1 MKKKKSR
8 RPAPAARQ
16 HSASAVAK
24 AGTAAAGAD
33 KPAAPQLALKLPE
46 GTRRLPEDVLRAAL
60 VSYINA
66 HPGKFVPQDFV
77 AALEPVY
84 RELGYRQRHG
94 GETSILIV
102 RDDAAGDFVCFSAFL
117 RECRRLYPKARI
129 TLLISGRNAGLTECC
144 PYVDERLLNTSFT
157 IDIPQGAPHRD
168 LLQTAE
174 FVFHY
179 LLPRH
184 YDLAFGPRL
193 GIMGQSSL
201 MMYLSGARERVSFT
215 QDRLTPDGTIAHLGW
230 DAFLTLA
237 CPFVME
243 PMHDVA
249 RNLSILETM
258 TRLPIADRAI
268 EVWYAP
274 QHAHEAREALAP
286 LYARGM
292 RRVYAVCPG
301 GSLGMK
307 RWPAERFAAVCH
319 EIMVH
324 EPETGFLL
332 LGGPGDREASA
343 RVAGAL
349 GDRAIDLTGRVPYL
363 VSAAALDLAELYI
376 GDDTSLLHVAAALG
390 KPCLSVNAFPASLP
404 MAAMSIPVRFAPYR
418 VPQVTVLPRE
428 ARDGCSDSWRHGCSH
443 KDEPHCILGVEP
455 LTVLRGYGA
464 LRERIEADDR
474 RPFFLR

>member
-1 MKKKKSR
+1 MKKRKTR
-8 RPAPAARQ
+8 RAAAPAGAR
-16 HSASAVAK
+16 
-24 AGTAAAGAD
+24 AAGVQAASVP
-33 KPAAPQLALKLPE
+33 PAAPQIALKVPE

-60 VSYINA
+60 VRYINE
-66 HPGKFVPQDFV
+66 HPGDFVPRDFV
-77 AALEPVY
+77 AALEPLY
-84 RELGYRQRHG
+84 RELGYRERQ
-94 GETSILIV
+94 GEGQSILIV

-117 RECRRLYPKARI
+117 RECRRIYPKARI
-129 TLLISGRNAGLTECC
+129 TLLLSGRNAGLAECC
-144 PYVDERLLNTSFT
+144 PYVDERLLNTSFDV
-157 IDIPQGAPHRD
+157 DIPQGVPHRD

-174 FVFHY
+174 FALRY

-184 YDLAFGPRL
+184 FDLAFGPRL
-193 GIMGQSSL
+193 GIKGQSSAL
-201 MMYLSGARERVSFT
+201 MYLSGARERVSFT
-215 QDRLTPDGTIAHLGW
+215 QDRITPAGTIAHLGW
-230 DAFLTLA
+230 DVLLTDA
-237 CPFVME
+237 VPFVME
-243 PMHDVA
+243 PMHDA
-249 RNLSILETM
+249 ERNLSILEYM
-258 TRLPIADRAI
+258 TRLRIADRSLEI
-268 EVWYAP
+268 WYTK
-274 QHAHEAREALAP
+274 QHAQRAREALAP
-286 LYARGM
+286 LFARGM

-301 GSLGMK
+301 GSVGMK

-349 GDRAIDLTGRVPYL
+349 GDRAIDLTGEVPYL

-404 MAAMSIPVRFAPYR
+404 MAAMSIPVRFAPYQ

-464 LRERIEADDR
+464 LRERIEAGDR

>member
-1 MKKKKSR
+1 MKKKKPR
-8 RPAPAARQ
+8 R
-16 HSASAVAK
+16 ASVK
-24 AGTAAAGAD
+24 AGNKVAGVQAASVTPAGA
-33 KPAAPQLALKLPE
+33 PAAPQIALRVPE
-46 GTRRLPEDVLRAAL
+46 GARRLPEDVLRAAL
-60 VSYINA
+60 VQYINE
-66 HPGKFVPQDFV
+66 HPGDFVPQDFV
-77 AALEPVY
+77 TALEPLY
-84 RELGYRQRHG
+84 RELGYRTRHG
-94 GETSILIV
+94 DGQSILIV

-117 RECRRLYPKARI
+117 RECRRLYPKAHI

-144 PYVDERLLNTSFT
+144 PYVDERILNTSLEL
-157 IDIPQGAPHRD
+157 DIPQGVPHRE

-174 FVFHY
+174 FAFRA

-184 YDLAFGPRL
+184 FDLAFGPRL
-193 GIMGQSSL
+193 GIKGQSSVL
-201 MMYLSGARERVSFT
+201 MYLSGARERVSFT
-215 QDRLTPDGTIAHLGW
+215 QDRLTPAGTVAHLGW
-230 DAFLTLA
+230 DAFLTEA

-243 PMHDVA
+243 PMHDA
-249 RNLSILETM
+249 ERSLSILEYM
-258 TRLPIADRAI
+258 TRLRIADRSL
-268 EVWYAP
+268 EVWYVP
-274 QHAHEAREALAP
+274 QHAKRAREALAP

-292 RRVYAVCPG
+292 KRIYAVCPG
-301 GSLGMK
+301 GSIGMK

-343 RVAGAL
+343 RVASAL
-349 GDRAIDLTGRVPYL
+349 GDRAIDLTGEVPYL

-404 MAAMSIPVRFAPYR
+404 MAAMSIPVRFAPYQ

-464 LRERIEADDR
+464 LRERIEAGDR